1 MKNYTVEV
9 TETLRRKVEVSALS
23 AKEAVIEAQ
32 SMYYDE
38 EIVLDEADFSGVLF
52 ALDEKSQELT
62 QDIERSLLKWLPESE
77 KLFASDGKL
86 IYQIFWDYS
95 DSISTS
101 LFQEIMEFAEKRKAN
116 LNEEKISF
124 EDIVLCYGWQ
134 YGWFEE
140 TACVIEYE
148 IAREFIDSHL
158 DLFEI
163 YGFHSTSDVEGTAIF
178 DSLRELIY
186 EHIEI
191 DCNIGQLLR
200 NTGRVNATVFFDSC
214 LFSDLDEAW
223 APGYEDLI
231 ETKEARQQ
239 SSVAWLLKTQ
249 GFTVEDLE
257 DKEKREQHPFLQR
270 VWSELYDYRD
280 LCFLNMVAVLP
291 ASFEDLFHYKF
302 TGHPVIKAGT
312 SFGFFNSFEGS
323 GTGLEIE
330 IIKDIVLDDEVYK
343 ESYIDSRECGE
354 KYSWTVTDTY
364 GKLFNLKG
372 GLDFEKK
379 G

>member
-1 MKNYTVEV
+1 MEV
-9 TETLRRKVEVSALS
+9 NALN
-23 AKEAVIEAQ
+23 AKEAVTKVQ
-32 SMYYDE
+32 SMYDDE
-38 EIVLDEADFSGVLF
+38 EIILDEADFSGVSF
-52 ALDEKSQELT
+52 TLDDKSQELT
-62 QDIERSLLKWLPESE
+62 KEIERSLLQWLPESE

-86 IYQIFWDYS
+86 IYQVYWDYS
-95 DSISTS
+95 DSISPS
-101 LFQEIMEFAEKRKAN
+101 LFREIMEFAERGKAN
-116 LNEEKISF
+116 FNEGKVSF
-124 EDIVLCYGWQ
+124 EEIVLCYGWED
-134 YGWFEE
+134 GWFEE
-140 TACVIEYE
+140 TACVVEYE

-163 YGFHSTSDVEGTAIF
+163 YGFRSTSDVEGTAIF

-191 DCNIGQLLR
+191 DCNIGQLLK

-223 APGYEDLI
+223 APGYEDLPA
-231 ETKEARQQ
+231 TKVARQQ

-257 DKEKREQHPFLQR
+257 DKEKREQHPFLQQ

-280 LCFLNMVAVLP
+280 LSFLNMVAVLP

-302 TGHPVIKAGT
+302 AGHAVIKAGT
-312 SFGFFNSFEGS
+312 SFGFFNSFDGS

-343 ESYIDSRECGE
+343 ESYIDSRERGE
-354 KYSWTVTDTY
+354 RYSWTVTDTY
-364 GKLFNLKG
+364 GQFFDLKG
-372 GLDFEKK
+372 GLDFMKK
-379 G
+379 D